1 MNNCKG
7 KTKDNKKCKRKCKG
21 KYCYQHKKSGGAVD
35 PKDKY
40 RIKDSVFNKGRKKYN
55 PLSKFSKSTS
65 PKAKQLSPKYI
76 SQAIGDYNIK
86 KKGGLKQKK
95 GRFTV
100 ESKSKSILVK
110 KKGRFDVKKDFGN
123 VNFEETVEV
132 KKIRKNDCSKK
143 NRPKLK
149 RKKDNLK
156 KGEIATYK
164 KYCPK
169 HQGNAYYTKNGFLCC
184 Q

>member
-21 KYCYQHKKSGGAVD
+21 KYCYQH
-35 PKDKY
+35 P
-40 RIKDSVFNKGRKKYN
+40 
-55 PLSKFSKSTS
+55 
-65 PKAKQLSPKYI
+65 
-76 SQAIGDYNIK
+76 
-86 KKGGLKQKK
+86 KKGGVKQKK

-100 ESKSKSILVK
+100 ETESKSILQK
-110 KKGRFDVKKDFGN
+110 KKGRFSQKKIFGN
-123 VNFEETVEV
+123 VSFGELEV
-132 KKIRKNDCSKK
+132 KKIPNNDCPQK

-149 RKKDNLK
+149 RKKDPKNPNQK
-156 KGEIATYK
+156 ATYK

-169 HQGNAYYTKNGFLCC
+169 HQGNTYYTKNGFLCC

>member
-7 KTKDNKKCKRKCKG
+7 KTKNNKKCKRKCKN
-21 KYCYQHKKSGGAVD
+21 KYCYQH
-35 PKDKY
+35 
-40 RIKDSVFNKGRKKYN
+40 NK
-55 PLSKFSKSTS
+55 
-65 PKAKQLSPKYI
+65 
-76 SQAIGDYNIK
+76 K
-86 KKGGLKQKK
+86 KKGGVKEKK
-95 GRFTV
+95 GRFTI

-132 KKIRKNDCSKK
+132 KKIRKNDCPKQ

-156 KGEIATYK
+156 RGEIATYK